1 MIDFQ
6 NVTKR
11 FGTQTVLDG
20 VSFRIHPGE
29 RVGIVGPNGAGKSTL
44 AALLIGDHLPDGG
57 EVQIAKK
64 LRMGFLRQQL
74 RPDQVSET
82 LLEYAEHAV
91 PRLAVI
97 EHEISTL
104 EAALAVGHEP
114 AATDSHAGDCCL
126 EVGAADPDADSAPQI
141 PLSLEERERTLRRIG
156 ELQTEFEHE
165 GGYDLRHRAQAILC
179 GLGFSPEVFKKPFR
193 AFSGGWQMRAELTRA
208 LLTRPDILILD
219 EPTNYLDVPAV
230 EWLRAYLESFTGTLL
245 LIAHD
250 RYLLDSLT
258 RVTLEV
264 AGARVTRYQGNYDYY
279 IRERRQRHDNL
290 LAAKENLDRKREQL
304 ERFVDR
310 FKATASKASQA
321 QSKQKQLD
329 KMEEITLPEEII
341 HPPHIRLPEPPHCG
355 VEIIRAE
362 DVGVTYDGTR
372 WVLKNINFRLE
383 RGEKA
388 ALIGMN
394 GMGKTTLLRVL
405 GGQLKPTAGK
415 RGLGHQ
421 VLCGYF
427 SQDFTETMDASRTVF
442 GTARQAAP
450 DMPEKQIRATL
461 GSFRFSGD
469 ATEKTVS
476 VLSGGEKSRLAL
488 LRLLVRPANFLILDE
503 PTSHLDIASREVL
516 ERALREYAGTLLIV
530 SHDIEFV
537 RKTATTIFFLDEKG
551 LTRYYGD
558 YDYFRTKRAEQ
569 AAASRQGTSAA
580 ANQRTESAEPAKAE
594 VRKEQKREEAQRRN
608 ELYKKRKPLEDEVA
622 RCEKL
627 ITELETEQTDITEK
641 LYCSTE
647 ALDFPALNRR
657 LADIQGLIAT
667 TTESW
672 EKSAMALEAL
682 LESNG

>member
-44 AALLIGDHLPDGG
+44 AALLTGDLSPDGG
-57 EVQIAKK
+57 DIQIAKK

-74 RPDQVSET
+74 RPDQVSES
-82 LLEYAEHAV
+82 LLEYAENAV
-91 PRLAVI
+91 PRLAEI
-97 EHEISTL
+97 EHEISEL
-104 EAALAVGHEP
+104 EAALAAGHTP
-114 AATDSHAGDCCL
+114 AESGHAGDCCL
-126 EVGAADPDADSAPQI
+126 EAGADAAEPVRT
-141 PLSLEERERTLRRIG
+141 PLTQAERERALKRLG

-230 EWLRAYLESFTGTLL
+230 EWLRGYLEAFTGTLL

-258 RVTLEV
+258 KVTLEV

-304 ERFVDR
+304 ERFVER
-310 FKATASKASQA
+310 FKATASKATQA

-355 VEIIRAE
+355 AEIIRAE
-362 DVGVTYDGTR
+362 KIGVSYDGHR
-372 WVLKNINFRLE
+372 WVLKDVDFRLE

-405 GGQLKPTAGK
+405 GGHMNPTAGK

-450 DMPEKQIRATL
+450 DMPEKQLRATL

-469 ATEKTVS
+469 AVEKTVS

-558 YDYFRTKRAEQ
+558 YDYFRAKRAAEQ
-569 AAASRQGTSAA
+569 SGSAA
-580 ANQRTESAEPAKAE
+580 AESAKRADGAEPAKAE
-594 VRKEQKREEAQRRN
+594 LRKEQKREEAQRRN

-627 ITELETEQTDITEK
+627 IAKLEAEQTDITEK

-657 LADIQGLIAT
+657 LADIQAELAAST
-667 TTESW
+667 ASW
-672 EKSAMALEAL
+672 EKSAMELEAL
-682 LESNG
+682 LSEAG

>member
-44 AALLIGDHLPDGG
+44 AALLTGDISPDGG
-57 EVQIAKK
+57 EIQVAKK

-74 RPDQVSET
+74 RPDQVSES
-82 LLEYAEHAV
+82 LLEYAENAV
-91 PRLAVI
+91 PRLAEI
-97 EHEISTL
+97 EHEISEF
-104 EAALAVGHEP
+104 EAALAAGHAPAEP
-114 AATDSHAGDCCL
+114 GHAGDCCL
-126 EVGAADPDADSAPQI
+126 EAGADTAEPART
-141 PLSLEERERTLRRIG
+141 PLTQAERERALKRLG

-230 EWLRAYLESFTGTLL
+230 EWLRSYLEAFTGTLL

-258 RVTLEV
+258 KVTLEV

-355 VEIIRAE
+355 AEIIRAE
-362 DVGVTYDGTR
+362 NVGVSYDGHR
-372 WVLKNINFRLE
+372 WVLKDVDFRLE

-405 GGQLKPTAGK
+405 GGHMNPTAGK

-450 DMPEKQIRATL
+450 DMPEKQLRATL

-469 ATEKTVS
+469 AVEKTVS

-558 YDYFRTKRAEQ
+558 YDYFRAKHAAGQ
-569 AAASRQGTSAA
+569 AGTDSPKDAGD
-580 ANQRTESAEPAKAE
+580 AEPARAE

-627 ITELETEQTDITEK
+627 IATLEAEQTDITEK

-657 LADIQGLIAT
+657 LADIQAQIQT
-667 TTESW
+667 TTASW
-672 EKSAMALEAL
+672 EKSAMELEKL
-682 LESNG
+682 LGENG